1 MSKIALSPNA
11 SGTALFTIA
20 SPATNTDRTLT
31 LPDSAGTVDTLQRA
45 GNVLQVVQ
53 NDQTIARFSTT
64 LTSFQDTGFFVNIT
78 PTSSSS
84 KILISAAATILGS
97 GTYVH
102 MTIYRDSTDLSDWT
116 NEGFLI
122 GGNTWW
128 SENSLKYLDSP
139 TTTSQITYKI
149 YARCNASGVVYVG
162 RNAST
167 GTNCQ
172 VIMQAMEIAG

>member
-1 MSKIALSPNA
+1 MSKVVIQGDTNGTGVFTLASPN
-11 SGTALFTIA
+11 S
-20 SPATNTDRTLT
+20 NTDRTLT
-31 LPDSAGTVDTLQRA
+31 LPDEAGTVDTLQRA

-53 NDQTIARFSTT
+53 NNQTIARFSTT
-64 LTSFQDTGFFVNIT
+64 STSFQDTGFFVNIT

-84 KILISAAATILGS
+84 KILILANVTVFAS
-97 GTYVH
+97 GTYIH
-102 MTIYRDSTDLSDWT
+102 TTIYRDSTDLSDWT
-116 NEGFLI
+116 NEGFIL
-122 GGNTWW
+122 GGNTYW

-149 YARCNASGVVYVG
+149 YAKSNVSGTMYVG

-167 GTNCQ
+167 GTHCQ